1 MEKSI
6 YQQICDHLSDG
17 ILADDFSVKEE
28 AHQEGA
34 FRFAPGALD
43 GITCYHMG
51 LSDPGEAAAKEM
63 IRALKCAARGSW
75 EEADHKFAALCKDHR
90 ALCLVDHLQNY
101 LRGHVRELDPGEMHA
116 AAVHFLLHSG
126 NIECVKIGLGIL
138 ELFGEPVD
146 ELKEIIRRLGQYD
159 EFTLFAVWNMQRWK
173 NANEEIYRLA
183 RLTRGWGRIHAVE
196 RLEPETEEIRR
207 WLLTEGSVNEVMSAY
222 SALTCWT
229 KSGAGE
235 LLSGN
240 ITQEEYQG
248 LSVIMEGLLD
258 EGPVQGLSGIT
269 DREQV
274 LLRFLEQS
282 KIYAA
287 SVHDFELILNIFAW
301 TEDQEEDYISVRSE
315 CDSLLHSKK
324 CALAVSGAVEKG
336 EGLRLADLLEIPF
349 RDQLLGCM
357 REDFGHFHYKCGY
370 LLEAPAYV
378 DPTLDLYRRKLPLL
392 KTPGGLSDTEGTD
405 GGSEDHTAL
414 EFLLQ
419 ELADLPLT
427 GTDLLLAAIRSPYPR
442 LLFRAL
448 ETAQGWA
455 EIAGK
460 PLAQLSPELFEAVS
474 ELEKKETAN
483 EIKEMIRPLL
493 AGDIRFHDSEDHD
506 ESEDEE
512 NEQQ

>member
-6 YQQICDHLSDG
+6 YQQICDHLTEG

-28 AHQEGA
+28 DHQEGA

-116 AAVHFLLHSG
+116 AAVHFLLHSR

-207 WLLTEGSVNEVMSAY
+207 WLLMEGTVNEVMSAY

-229 KSGAGE
+229 KSGAGD

-258 EGPVQGLSGIT
+258 EGPVQGLSGIA

-274 LLRFLEQS
+274 LLRFLEQA

-301 TEDQEEDYISVRSE
+301 TEDREEDYISVRSD
-315 CDSLLHSKK
+315 CDTLLHSKK
-324 CALAVSGAVEKG
+324 CILAVSAAVEKG

-357 REDFGHFHYKCGY
+357 REDFEHFHYKCGY
-370 LLEAPAYV
+370 LLEDPAYV
-378 DPTLDLYRRKLPLL
+378 EPTLDLFREKLPLSE
-392 KTPGGLSDTEGTD
+392 TGNGPEDTMET
-405 GGSEDHTAL
+405 GSRCADFNAL

-419 ELADLPLT
+419 ELADMPLT
-427 GTDLLLAAIRSPYPR
+427 GTDLILAGIRSSNPRLRYRALAA
-442 LLFRAL
+442 
-448 ETAQGWA
+448 AQGWA
-455 EIAGK
+455 ESAGK
-460 PLAQLSPELFEAVS
+460 PLTQLSPELFEAVKD
-474 ELEKKETAN
+474 LETA
-483 EIKEMIRPLL
+483 ETAEEMKEMIAPLISGEIHFRG
-493 AGDIRFHDSEDHD
+493 ADGSEEREDN
-506 ESEDEE
+506 EDE
-512 NEQQ
+512 

>member
-6 YQQICDHLSDG
+6 YQQICDHLTEG

-28 AHQEGA
+28 DHQEGA

-90 ALCLVDHLQNY
+90 ALCLVDYLQNY

-196 RLEPETEEIRR
+196 RMEPETEEIRR

-240 ITQEEYQG
+240 ITQEEYQAIAG
-248 LSVIMEGLLD
+248 IMEGLLD
-258 EGPVQGLSGIT
+258 EGPVQGLSGIA

-287 SVHDFELILNIFAW
+287 SLHDFERILNIFAW
-301 TEDQEEDYISVRSE
+301 TEDQEEDYLSVRRD
-315 CDSLLHSKK
+315 CDTLLHSKK
-324 CALAVSGAVEKG
+324 CILAVSAAVEKG
-336 EGLRLADLLEIPF
+336 EGLRMADLLEIPF

-357 REDFGHFHYKCGY
+357 REDFEHFCYQCGY
-370 LLEAPAYV
+370 LLEDPAYV
-378 DPTLDLYRRKLPLL
+378 ELTLDLFREKLPLSE
-392 KTPGGLSDTEGTD
+392 TGNGPEDTMETD
-405 GGSEDHTAL
+405 SRCADFNAL

-419 ELADLPLT
+419 ELADMPLT
-427 GTDLLLAAIRSPYPR
+427 GTDLILAGIRSSNPRLRYRALAA
-442 LLFRAL
+442 
-448 ETAQGWA
+448 AQGWA
-455 EIAGK
+455 ESAGK
-460 PLAQLSPELFEAVS
+460 PLEQLSPELFEAVKD
-474 ELEKKETAN
+474 LETRETA
-483 EIKEMIRPLL
+483 EEMKEMIAPLL
-493 AGDIRFHDSEDHD
+493 SGEIHFRDAEDSE
-506 ESEDEE
+506 EREE
-512 NEQQ
+512 NEDE